1 MRVASMVLVF
11 SIFRNTICSSGMS
24 INFVPIRKLR
34 KRVSDNAF
42 NKEGTTPAVTNATTE
57 VEAVPKVFENSPNT
71 ALLSAILMF
80 GTFGIGYYL
89 RIFRNSHY
97 FGRTVSGLCKNTQ
110 GCLKNLFSKSWSKIK
125 TVRCPVTVLHSLSRS
140 DH

>member
-1 MRVASMVLVF
+1 MRVHVWCWCSPF
-11 SIFRNTICSSGMS
+11 SEIMNLLLRRVNY
-24 INFVPIRKLR
+24 FVPRKLV
-34 KRVSDNAF
+34 KKCVSDNAW
-42 NKEGTTPAVTNATTE
+42 NIEGITPVDTSLLNATTE

-97 FGRTVSGLCKNTQ
+97 FGRTVRSDLSKNTQ
-110 GCLKNLFSKSWSKIK
+110 GILKKPVYFSKSWSKLN
-125 TVRCPVTVLHSLSRS
+125 C
-140 DH
+140 

>member
-1 MRVASMVLVF
+1 MNLLLRRV
-11 SIFRNTICSSGMS
+11 NY
-24 INFVPIRKLR
+24 FVPRKLV
-34 KRVSDNAF
+34 KKCVSDNAW
-42 NKEGTTPAVTNATTE
+42 NIEGITPVDTSLLNATTE

-97 FGRTVSGLCKNTQ
+97 FGRTVSDLCKKHKDI
-110 GCLKNLFSKSWSKIK
+110 LKTCIFFEILF
-125 TVRCPVTVLHSLSRS
+125 
-140 DH
+140 